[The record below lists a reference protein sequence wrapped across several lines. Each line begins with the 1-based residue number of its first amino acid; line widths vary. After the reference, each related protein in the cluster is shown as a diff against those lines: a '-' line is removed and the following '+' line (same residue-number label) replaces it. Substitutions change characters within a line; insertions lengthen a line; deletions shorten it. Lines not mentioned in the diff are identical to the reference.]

1 MERSTIATTPP
12 TAAGRL
18 SAPPES
24 ICVIRLSAIGDCC
37 HTLAVVRSIQ
47 SAWPSTKITWVIG
60 RTELSLLE
68 GVDGVEF
75 IIFDKSR
82 GWRAHLDVRSQLQGR
97 RFPILLHMHASM
109 RANLASR
116 MIRAKLRLGYDR
128 ARARDSQWLFTNARI
143 PAMPE
148 QHVLDGMFSFIEY
161 LGLTERDHVRWDI
174 PISDADRQFGNDVC
188 AAAGPTCII
197 SPCSSQRFR
206 NFRNWTVENYVAL
219 VDYLHDTYGANVVL
233 TGGPTDIEKEYGDRI
248 AAGAA
253 GPITNLIGDTSLKR
267 LLAVIDGASLVV
279 CPDSGPAHM
288 ATTVGTPVVGLYATS
303 NRRRTGPYF
312 SQHLVADR
320 YPEAIRQEFG
330 KDVGEVA
337 WGQRVRDPD
346 AMNLI
351 TLDDVTT
358 KVDLVLGPGRTG
370 HQPILG
376 PG

>member
-1 MERSTIATTPP
+1 MPP
-12 TAAGRL
+12 QVNAGRL

-24 ICVIRLSAIGDCC
+24 ICIIRLSAIGDCC
-37 HTLAVVRSIQ
+37 HTLAVVRAIQ

-60 RTELSLLE
+60 RTELSLME

-75 IIFDKSR
+75 ITFDKSR
-82 GWRAHLDVRSQLQGR
+82 GWRAYPELRRRLAGR

-109 RANLASR
+109 RANVASR
-116 MIRAKLRLGYDR
+116 MIRATLRLGYDR
-128 ARARDSQWLFTNARI
+128 ARARDSQWLFTNARV
-143 PAMPE
+143 PPVPE

-161 LGLTERDHVRWDI
+161 LGLTERGHLRWDI
-174 PISDADRQFGNDVC
+174 PIGDADRQFGNELR
-188 AAAGPTCII
+188 AASGPTCVI

-206 NFRNWTVENYVAL
+206 NFRNWTIDNYVAL
-219 VDYLHDTYGANVVL
+219 VDYLHDKYAANVVL
-233 TGGPTDIEKEYGDRI
+233 TGGPTDVEQDYGERI
-248 AAGAA
+248 SAGAA
-253 GPITNLIGDTSLKR
+253 EPVTNLIGKTNLKQ
-267 LLAVIDGASLVV
+267 LLALLDAASLIV

-320 YPEAIRQEFG
+320 YPEAIRREFG
-330 KDVGEVA
+330 KDVSEVA

-370 HQPILG
+370 HQPALG

>member
-1 MERSTIATTPP
+1 
-12 TAAGRL
+12 
-18 SAPPES
+18 
-24 ICVIRLSAIGDCC
+24 LSAIGDCC

-60 RTELSLLE
+60 RTELSLME

-75 IIFDKSR
+75 ITFDKSR
-82 GWRAHLDVRSQLQGR
+82 GWRAYPDLRSQLQGR
-97 RFPILLHMHASM
+97 RFPVLLHMHASM
-109 RANLASR
+109 RANVASR

-143 PAMPE
+143 PATPE

-161 LGLTERDHVRWDI
+161 LGLTERDHLRWDI
-174 PISDADRQFGNDVC
+174 PIGDADRQFGNDVC
-188 AAAGPTCII
+188 AASGPTCVI

-219 VDYLHDTYGANVVL
+219 IDYLHDTYGANVVL

-248 AAGAA
+248 SAGAA
-253 GPITNLIGDTSLKR
+253 GPVTNLIGGTGLKQ
-267 LLAVIDGASLVV
+267 LLAIIDGASLVV

-330 KDVGEVA
+330 KDVGDVA

>member
-1 MERSTIATTPP
+1 M
-12 TAAGRL
+12 
-18 SAPPES
+18 
-24 ICVIRLSAIGDCC
+24 IRLSAIGDCC

-60 RTELSLLE
+60 RTELSLME
-68 GVDGVEF
+68 GVEGVEF
-75 IIFDKSR
+75 ITFDKTR
-82 GWRAHLDVRSQLQGR
+82 GWRAYLEVRSQLRGR
-97 RFPILLHMHASM
+97 RFPVLLHMHASM
-109 RANLASR
+109 RANIASR

-128 ARARDSQWLFTNARI
+128 ARARDSQWLFTNAHI
-143 PAMPE
+143 PATPE

-161 LGLTERDHVRWDI
+161 LGLSERGHLRWDI
-174 PISDADRQFGNDVC
+174 PIGATDRQFGNDVC
-188 AAAGPTCII
+188 AAAGPTCVI

-206 NFRNWTVENYVAL
+206 NFRNWSVDNYVAL
-219 VDYLHDTYGANVVL
+219 IDYLHDTYGANIVL
-233 TGGPTDIEKEYGDRI
+233 TGGPTDIEMEYGERI
-248 AAGAA
+248 AARAA
-253 GPITNLIGDTSLKR
+253 GPVTNLIGGTSLKQ
-267 LLAVIDGASLVV
+267 LLAIIDGASVVV

-320 YPEAIRQEFG
+320 YPEAVRREFG
-330 KDVGEVA
+330 KEVSEVA

-351 TLDDVTT
+351 TLGDVTA
-358 KVDLVLGPGRTG
+358 KADLVLGPGRTG

-376 PG
+376 PV

>member
-1 MERSTIATTPP
+1 M
-12 TAAGRL
+12 
-18 SAPPES
+18 
-24 ICVIRLSAIGDCC
+24 
-37 HTLAVVRSIQ
+37 
-47 SAWPSTKITWVIG
+47 
-60 RTELSLLE
+60 E

-75 IIFDKSR
+75 ITFDKSR
-82 GWRAHLDVRSQLQGR
+82 GWRAYLDVRSQLQGR
-97 RFPILLHMHASM
+97 RFPVLLNMHASM

-143 PAMPE
+143 PATPK

-161 LGLTERDHVRWDI
+161 LGLTERDHLRWNI
-174 PISDADRQFGNDVC
+174 PIDDADRQFGNDVC
-188 AAAGPTCII
+188 AAAGPTCVI

-206 NFRNWTVENYVAL
+206 NFRNWTVDNYVAL
-219 VDYLHDTYGANVVL
+219 VDYLHDTYAANVAL
-233 TGGPTDIEKEYGDRI
+233 TGGPSDIEKEYGDRI
-248 AAGAA
+248 SAGAA
-253 GPITNLIGDTSLKR
+253 GPVTNLIGETTLKQ
-267 LLAVIDGASLVV
+267 LLAIIDGASLVV

-320 YPEAIRQEFG
+320 YPEAIRKEFG
-330 KDVGEVA
+330 KDVSEVA

-351 TLDDVTT
+351 TLDDVTE